1 MIEAGATYDCIE
13 FKYIRSIPIPT
24 RIQRLFKIKLLFGAF
39 GFDVDGE
46 FKAFLV
52 AVAHAGEVVDGCA
65 FAHFL
70 EG

>member
-1 MIEAGATYDCIE
+1 MIEAGVIVSL
-13 FKYIRSIPIPT
+13 ILVRSSPQTLP

-46 FKAFLV
+46 FEAFLV
-52 AVAHAGEVVDGCA
+52 AVAHAGEVVDSRA